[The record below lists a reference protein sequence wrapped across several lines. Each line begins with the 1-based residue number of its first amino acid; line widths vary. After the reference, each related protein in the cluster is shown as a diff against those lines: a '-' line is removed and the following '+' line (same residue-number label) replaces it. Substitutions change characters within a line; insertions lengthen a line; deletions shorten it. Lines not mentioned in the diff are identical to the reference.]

1 VLGREGVVKPV
12 MTCALV
18 ERLQTIGDP
27 RRQSENLKHPLVDI
41 IILGFC
47 GVLGGCD
54 DFVEIAEWA
63 KVNEGFFRSFLEL
76 PHGIPAHDT
85 FNRVFAM
92 LKPTTLQAVL
102 LPWLLERRGLPG
114 DWVHLDGKTLRQTGR
129 ATPRLKALHMVSAW
143 AGQTGLTLGQVA
155 VDAKSNEI
163 TAMPELLELLDLHD
177 KIVTTDAMGCQKAI
191 AEAIVAGG
199 GDYILAVKDNQ
210 PTLHAE
216 IQAAF
221 AAAETPPARSSRL
234 YTTEDHG
241 HGREEQRTVQVLPTC
256 GALSAA
262 QGAAWLGVLTI
273 VMVTRVVWCEATG
286 VESLEVSY
294 FLSSL
299 PPNARRIGSAI
310 RGHWSIENGL
320 HWVLDVVFREDARRV
335 YDRTTAENV
344 AFLNRLALSLLRG
357 DTGKSSLK
365 VKRKRAGWSMLYLMQ
380 LLGLPCT

>member
-1 VLGREGVVKPV
+1 MPAL
-12 MTCALV
+12 TCVLV
-18 ERLQTIGDP
+18 ERLQTMADP
-27 RRQSENLKHPLVDI
+27 RRQCENLKHPLVDI

-47 GVLGGCD
+47 GVLAGCE

-63 KVNEGFFRSFLEL
+63 KVHEEAFRSFLEL

-92 LKPTTLQAVL
+92 LKPATVQEVL

-114 DWVHLDGKTLRQTGR
+114 DWIHLDGKTLRRTQCQSQK
-129 ATPRLKALHMVSAW
+129 LKALHVVSAW
-143 AGQTGLTLGQVA
+143 AGQTGITLGQVA
-155 VDAKSNEI
+155 VDTKSNEI
-163 TAMPELLELLDLHD
+163 TAMPQLLELLDLHD

-191 AEAIVAGG
+191 AETVVAGG
-199 GDYILAVKDNQ
+199 GDYILAVKANQ

-221 AAAETPPARSSRL
+221 ASAATPPARSPRL
-234 YTTEDHG
+234 YTTEDQG
-241 HGREEQRTVQVLPTC
+241 HGREEQRTVQVLPARGT
-256 GALSAA
+256 LSAA
-262 QGAAWLGVLTI
+262 QCAVWLGVLSI
-273 VMVTRVVWCEATG
+273 VMVTRVVGCEATG
-286 VESLEVSY
+286 VESMEVSY

-299 PPNARRIGSAI
+299 PPNARRIGTAV

-335 YDRTTAENV
+335 YDRTAAENV

-365 VKRKRAGWSMLYLMQ
+365 VKRKRAGWSLLYLMQ
-380 LLGLPCT
+380 LLGFHRT

>member
-1 VLGREGVVKPV
+1 MPA

-18 ERLQTIGDP
+18 ERLETIADP

-47 GVLGGCD
+47 GVLAGCD

-63 KVNEGFFRSFLEL
+63 KVQEVFFRSFLEL

-85 FNRVFAM
+85 FTRVFAM
-92 LKPTTLQAVL
+92 LKPAPLQEVL

-114 DWVHLDGKTLRQTGR
+114 DWIHLDGKTMRQTR
-129 ATPRLKALHMVSAW
+129 CPTAQLKALHVVSAW

-163 TAMPELLELLDLHD
+163 TAMPQLLELLDLRD
-177 KIVTTDAMGCQKAI
+177 KIVTTDAMGCQKTI
-191 AEAIVAGG
+191 AEMIVAGG
-199 GDYILAVKDNQ
+199 GNYLLAVKDNQ

-221 AAAETPPARSSRL
+221 ATAATPPARSPRL
-234 YTTEDHG
+234 YTTEDQG
-241 HGREEQRTVQVLPTC
+241 HGREEQRTVQVLPAR

-262 QGAAWLGVLTI
+262 QCAVWLGVLTI

-286 VESLEVSY
+286 VESIEVRY

-299 PPNARRIGSAI
+299 PPNARRIGAAI

-320 HWVLDVVFREDARRV
+320 HWVLDVVFREDARRL

-344 AFLNRLALSLLRG
+344 AFLNRLALSLLRR

-365 VKRKRAGWSMLYLMQ
+365 VKRKRAGWSLPYLMQ
-380 LLGLPCT
+380 LLGFHST